1 MYTFLKHWY
10 REISIAGQRKGGA
23 TVTSA
28 AFRILISLVLS
39 SAWLLA
45 QTTSTEVL
53 GTISDSSGA
62 VVPGAKV
69 TLVRTQTG
77 EKRTAVSDGNGNYSF
92 PLIEIGDYTVSVEM
106 QGFKSQTTTGVHVE
120 YQQKARVNVQLDV
133 GRATERIE
141 VVATGVELR
150 TDDASLGS
158 TIDHTR
164 VLELPIVN
172 RNFASLVVLTPGV
185 QFGTRMGLSPLSTA
199 SSFFPGATQVSA
211 NGQRD
216 ANQRVTLDGVIASE
230 PLVNTVYF
238 NPSIDAIEEVKVHT
252 GSYSAEYGMN
262 NGANVQIALK
272 SGTNKFHGAFFEF
285 VRNDAADAKDYF
297 LNFQVPAGSPLQQK
311 NRLRRNQ
318 FGSWLAGPLRLPKIY
333 NGKDRTFWS
342 FNYEGTRETQESV
355 QQAFWFPQEFRNGDF
370 SALLRPLIR
379 AGVPVR
385 SPIIIYDP
393 VTGEP
398 FRDGQGNISNIIPPS
413 RINKNAQNFINKYL
427 PLPQFTPEDILDTNV
442 ILTVPNILYQNQY
455 FARLDHQFSVTDRV
469 FGRFAT
475 MHGDYVIN
483 SINPNFP
490 STQRIQN
497 YNVAFQHLHTFSPTT
512 LSEFRVGF
520 NKVNNDQTSPRS
532 NTNFDP
538 DTLGIGQFRVA
549 VDNNRKFR
557 PDETGI
563 PPTGIL
569 GGDGGA
575 RFDLNGIYQFSENL
589 SFTRRSHNFKTGI
602 EYLRFGLDRAAA
614 NVPLGSLGC
623 CPGGYS
629 LAGWLL
635 GYPSNSSSAEGLV
648 WTAPRQNR
656 WGAYFQDEWRA
667 TRKLTI
673 NMGLRWDFFQ
683 VPHDINKKWRS
694 LRLDMLTQASDG
706 RQLPT
711 VVPEPNTDFDF
722 YGTDNRYFMPRIGIA
737 YRVTNKWVIRAGGGW
752 FANVQQMNNM
762 TILDLQPP
770 YSGTFGFNQ
779 VDEAA
784 LTLPVSYGGRNYTIT
799 TRRFTPGAQ
808 ILTLD
813 NPFPGQGTAAARTN
827 VLAFPP
833 DNKASSV
840 VQWSFDLQRELPG
853 AAIITVGYVGSKTSH
868 LDNTVPNFNSPAT
881 PSTNTDFNSRR
892 PLQAYVSRGE
902 GDQARLLGN
911 IRYLDSFANANYE
924 ALQAQVQKRY
934 TRGFTAG
941 LAYTFGKALGEGY
954 GRNDPTG
961 GVNSTYQDPNNR
973 RQNRGRYGFDVT
985 HNLVMNYVWDVPIFS
1000 HTRGL
1005 LNAALGGWQ
1014 ASGIITL
1021 RSGFPFSVTGGNLNT
1036 NSTTYPDRLADG
1048 RLFDAA
1054 SRQLWYDPSA
1064 FRRTECNIQNHPE
1077 LCHYGNAAGDAL
1089 ITPGLHTF
1097 DLSLGKN
1104 WKFRPLGEGGR
1115 LQFRAE
1121 TFNAFNTPQFGQ
1133 PNGLSYATN
1142 DSITPDGPRVGEVR
1156 GLRQPMRIFQFGLKL
1171 YF

>member
-1 MYTFLKHWY
+1 MRTGISFLL
-10 REISIAGQRKGGA
+10 ALLLCA
-23 TVTSA
+23 VPA
-28 AFRILISLVLS
+28 A
-39 SAWLLA
+39 A

-53 GTISDSSGA
+53 GNVTDATGA
-62 VVPGAKV
+62 VVPDARV
-69 TLVRTQTG
+69 TLLRIQTR
-77 EKRTAVSDGNGNYSF
+77 EQRVTATDGSGNYSF
-92 PLIEIGDYTVSVEM
+92 PLIEIGDYTVSVEK
-106 QGFKSQTTTGVHVE
+106 QGFKTQTQTGVHVE
-120 YQQKARVNVQLDV
+120 YQQKARVNVTLDV
-133 GRATERIE
+133 GATTERVE
-141 VVATGVELR
+141 VVATGVELK
-150 TDDASLGS
+150 TDDASLGA

-164 VLELPIVN
+164 VVELPIVN

-199 SSFFPGATQVSA
+199 GSFFPGATQVSA

-238 NPSIDAIEEVKVHT
+238 NPSIDAIEEVKVQS

-262 NGANVQIALK
+262 NGANIQVALK
-272 SGTNKFHGAFFEF
+272 SGTNQFHGAFFEF
-285 VRNDAADAKDYF
+285 MRNDAADAQDYF
-297 LNFQVPAGSPLQQK
+297 LNFQVPSGSALQSK

-318 FGSWLAGPLRLPKIY
+318 FGAWLAGPVVLPGYK
-333 NGKDRTFWS
+333 GRDRTFWS

-355 QQAFWFPQEFRNGDF
+355 QQAFWYPQAFRNGDF
-370 SALLRPLIR
+370 SALLTPQIR
-379 AGVPVR
+379 NGVPVR
-385 SPIIIYDP
+385 APTIIYDP

-398 FRDGQGNISNIIPPS
+398 FRDAQGNISNIIPPS
-413 RINKNAQNFINKYL
+413 RINKNAQNFINTYQ
-427 PLPQFTPEDILDTNV
+427 PLPQFVPEDILDINV
-442 ILTVPNILYQNQY
+442 IRTVPNILYQNQY
-455 FARLDHQFSVTDRV
+455 FARLDHQFGPKDKI

-475 MHGDYVIN
+475 MQGDYVIN
-483 SINPNFP
+483 NINPNFP

-497 YNVAFQHLHTFSPTT
+497 YNVAFQYLHMLSPTT
-512 LSEFRVGF
+512 LNEFRVGF
-520 NKVNNDQTSPRS
+520 NKVNNDQTTPRS
-532 NTNFDP
+532 NTDFDP

-563 PPTGIL
+563 PPTIL

-575 RFDLNGIYQFSENL
+575 RFDLNGIYQFSDNF
-589 SFTRRSHNFKTGI
+589 SFSRNSHNLKAGF
-602 EYLRFGLDRAAA
+602 EYLRYGLDRAAA
-614 NVPLGSLGC
+614 NVPLGNLGC
-623 CPGGYS
+623 CPGGYN
-629 LAGWLL
+629 LAGWLM
-635 GYPSNSSSAEGLV
+635 GYPSSSSSAEGLT

-694 LRLDMLTQASDG
+694 LRLDILTRSTDG

-722 YGTDNRYFMPRIGIA
+722 YGTDNRYFMPRIGVA
-737 YRVTNKWVIRAGGGW
+737 FRATDKWVIRAGGGW

-779 VDEAA
+779 VDQAG
-784 LTLPVSYGGRNYTIT
+784 LTLPISYGGVSSTAT
-799 TRRFTPGAQ
+799 TRRFTPGSQ

-827 VLAFPP
+827 VLAFSP

-840 VQWSFDLQRELPG
+840 VQWSFDIQRELPW
-853 AAIITVGYVGSKTSH
+853 ATILTVGYVGSKTSH
-868 LDNTVPNFNSPAT
+868 IDNTIPNFNSPG

-892 PLQAYVSRGE
+892 PYQAYVSRGE

-911 IRYLDSFANANYE
+911 IRYLDSFANANYN
-924 ALQAQVQKRY
+924 ALQVQVQKRY
-934 TRGFTAG
+934 GRGITAG
-941 LAYTFGKALGEGY
+941 LAYTYGKALGEGY
-954 GRNDPTG
+954 GRNDPAG
-961 GVNSTYQDPNNR
+961 NVQSVYQDPNDR
-973 RQNRGRYGFDVT
+973 RSNRGRYGFDVT
-985 HNLVMNYVWDVPIFS
+985 HNAVLNYVWEVPIFA
-1000 HTRGL
+1000 
-1005 LNAALGGWQ
+1005 NANSLVRSILGGWQ
-1014 ASGIITL
+1014 TSGIITL
-1021 RSGFPFSVTGGNLNT
+1021 RTGFPFALAGGNLNT
-1036 NSTTYPDRLADG
+1036 NSGSYPDRVADG
-1048 RLFDAA
+1048 RLFDRAT
-1054 SRQLWYDPSA
+1054 RQLWFDPTA

-1077 LCHYGNAAGDAL
+1077 LCHYGNAATDVL
-1089 ITPGLHTF
+1089 ITPGLKSF

-1104 WKFRPLGEGGR
+1104 WAFSALGER
-1115 LQFRAE
+1115 TRIQFRAE
-1121 TFNAFNTPQFGQ
+1121 AFNAFNTPQFGV
-1133 PNGLSYATN
+1133 PNGISWATN
-1142 DSITPDGPRVGEVR
+1142 DSIIPDAPRVGEIR
-1156 GLRQPMRIFQFGLKL
+1156 SLRQPMRIFQFGLKL